1 MKKIVTVLLIIAA
14 VLYFFLI
21 YDPEPV
27 KTLHVND
34 EELKITDPVIEIDDV
49 YYVQAQPVLA
59 RLGFSAAW
67 EEDRDIL
74 TAAIGGFRA
83 VFPLESNY
91 VTIQGETVKLEA
103 PLILVNE
110 IAYIPLVP
118 AAGALGILVEMDED
132 EGRFFIFTPKEF
144 DPDFA
149 EDTPTLDELAEIPE
163 ENYLPGE
170 GPLLHVAYPP
180 GNPTTYYGHSLFVFG
195 TTSSYSQVEV
205 TVNDEPVEIIDPR
218 TGNFLTMVEI
228 PRGEEFP
235 VIVEAKA
242 GRGRTTVERSVLYPA
257 QWQAMTSSPL
267 DLREDTLVPA
277 ANQVLKADDTLR
289 IAFQGSPGA
298 TAGFNIGDNGPMA
311 MQELA
316 YPGGPPGRGG
326 IYIAE
331 YSVSAGDLP
340 QSGMTGPMIINVT
353 LGRDGEEIK
362 RQIPGKVS
370 FLAAS
375 ALPYRIVEVKPEP
388 ELKNL
393 GWLYKMTTNSYY
405 PGQSTLG
412 GSGYPTTGVCYLYEG
427 TRYEAVGEAG
437 NYYRIRFEQGT
448 THLVNKSAVRV
459 VDNKGE
465 LKPEISAVKLWE
477 CDEKITLRLQ
487 SSGRFPFLVEDK
499 KDGLTLNLYGPKT
512 DENLTLPELTG
523 GVETLSLK
531 TASSNHPRLSTLA
544 IQLDLEMTGFRL
556 TWDQATL
563 NIDMHKPQPVDKSA
577 PLAGKTIII
586 DPGHGGRDTGAIGPG
601 DVHEKDVV
609 LAMSLHL
616 KDYLVN
622 AGAEVIMTR
631 SEDIFVPLYDRP
643 LNIDRFNP
651 DLFISVHANAH
662 AHDAPATK
670 IHGLMTL
677 YNYAHN
683 KKLAEIM
690 LDVMDDEMNLPRFR
704 TWDRSVAVLRHT
716 HIPGVLVEAGYMMHP
731 DDNWYILHPGGQREF
746 AAAMRKGIEEYFLSL
761 DR

>member
-1 MKKIVTVLLIIAA
+1 MKKIVMVLLIIAA
-14 VLYFFLI
+14 VLYFLLTN
-21 YDPEPV
+21 DPEPT
-27 KTLHVND
+27 KTLNVND
-34 EELKITDPVIEIDDV
+34 EEIKITDPVIEIDDI
-49 YYVQAQPVLA
+49 YYVQAQPVLTK
-59 RLGFSAAW
+59 LGFNVIW
-67 EEDRDIL
+67 DEDREIL

-83 VFPLESNY
+83 VFPLESSY
-91 VTIQGETVKLEA
+91 VTIQGETVKLDA
-103 PLILVNE
+103 PLVLFDE
-110 IAYIPLVP
+110 KTYIPLVP
-118 AAGALGILVEMDED
+118 AAGALGVLVEIDED
-132 EGRFFIFTPKEF
+132 KNRFLIFTPKEF
-144 DPDFA
+144 DPDFTG
-149 EDTPTLDELAEIPE
+149 DTPTLDELAEVQE
-163 ENYLPGE
+163 QNYLPGE

-195 TTSSYSQVEV
+195 TTSSYSRVEV

-228 PRGEEFP
+228 PRGEKFP
-235 VIVEAKA
+235 VIVAATA
-242 GRGRTTVERSVLYPA
+242 GQGKTTVERSVLYPA
-257 QWQAMTSSPL
+257 EWQAMTDSPL

-277 ANQVLKADDTLR
+277 ANQVFKAGDTLR

-298 TAGFNIGDNGPMA
+298 KAGFSIGDSEPMA

-331 YSVSAGDLP
+331 YTVSTKDLP
-340 QSGMTGPMIINVT
+340 PSGMTGPLNISVT
-353 LGRDGEEIK
+353 LSRDGEEIT
-362 RQIPGKVS
+362 RQLPGRVS

-375 ALPYRIVEVKPEP
+375 NHPYRIVEVKPEP

-393 GWLYKMTTNSYY
+393 GWLYRMTTNSYY
-405 PGQSTLG
+405 PGASTLG
-412 GSGYPTTGVCYLYEG
+412 GSGYPTTGICYLYAG

-437 NYYRIRFEQGT
+437 NYYRIRFEQDA

-459 VDNKGE
+459 VENEGE
-465 LKPEISAVKLWE
+465 LKPDIKSVKLWE
-477 CDEKITLRLQ
+477 CDEKITLRLE
-487 SSGRFPFLVEDK
+487 SSLRFPFLVDDK
-499 KDGLTLNLYGPKT
+499 KDGLNLNLYGPVM
-512 DENLTLPELTG
+512 DDNLALPELTG
-523 GVETLSLK
+523 GVKTLSLN
-531 TASSNHPRLSTLA
+531 TIQSNHPRLSILTIDLN
-544 IQLDLEMTGFRL
+544 LEMTGFRL
-556 TWDQATL
+556 TWDQGAL
-563 NIDMHKPQPVDKSA
+563 NIDLYKPRPVDKSA

-616 KDYLVN
+616 RDYLVN

-662 AHDAPATK
+662 AHDAQATR

-690 LDVMDDEMNLPRFR
+690 LDVMDQEMNLPRFR

-746 AAAMRKGIEEYFLSL
+746 AAAMRKGIEAYFLSL
-761 DR
+761 GR